1 MKRQLKRLCSCALL
15 CALLL
20 TVLPAPAAAASTGFS
35 DVPASH
41 WAAEEIRRAVDLGL
55 FQGESSGRFGLGKP
69 MTRAAFVVVLC
80 RFFEWEIV
88 KPQTG
93 SYTDNQDP
101 SAWYY
106 GAVETAYAHGAITD
120 QTDTFRP
127 NDAVTREEIAV
138 MLIRAL
144 GYSSLAGLSQEQA
157 MPFTDVRTNTGY
169 IAMAY
174 TLGLVSG
181 TSKTAFSPDKAATRE
196 QAAVML
202 MRLYD
207 KCHADAPIRSGIL
220 APGEDEAVLTGCAA
234 AAVAAYKLIYA
245 GEIRLVETAPAEE
258 AAALRAQAE
267 EAGVQPLL
275 YVSGTASSVRGD
287 ADTTAALLRQA
298 VDAGD
303 YAGLFLDVT
312 GLTGTDKKDFSA
324 LAWALDEAM
333 EGKLLYLTAEAP
345 VQGGRA
351 NGYDYAVL
359 GTAADTLVVRVA
371 AGEDSADG
379 FPVAPPEPM
388 EAVYYALTQIK
399 SLVDPGK
406 LSLMLTTTGT
416 SWLQKRL
423 EGTLT
428 AAQIQTLRKSIFTE
442 TYYSGRYACSYLTDA
457 SASAER
463 VVWYLDQESV
473 AQRLLMAAFFG
484 VGQVCLSDLRSV
496 ADYEGYSVLEALS

>member
-1 MKRQLKRLCSCALL
+1 MKRQLQRLCSCALL

-20 TVLPAPAAAASTGFS
+20 AALPIPAAAASTGFS
-35 DVPASH
+35 DVPATH

-80 RFFEWEIV
+80 RFFDWEIV
-88 KPQTG
+88 KPSVG
-93 SYTDNQDP
+93 AYTDNQDP

-106 GAVETAYAHGAITD
+106 GAVETAYAHGAITA

-127 NDAVTREEIAV
+127 NDAITREEIAV

-144 GYSSLAGLSQEQA
+144 GYSSLAGLAQDQA
-157 MPFTDVRTNTGY
+157 VPFTDVRTNTGY

-181 TSKTAFSPDKAATRE
+181 TTTTTFSPDKAATRE

-202 MRLYD
+202 IRLYD
-207 KCHADAPIRSGIL
+207 KYHAEAPAWTGIL
-220 APGEDEAVLTGCAA
+220 APGEDEAALTGCSA
-234 AAVAAYKLIYA
+234 AAVAACKLIYA
-245 GEIRLVETAPAEE
+245 GEMRLVETAPAEE
-258 AAALRAQAE
+258 TAALRTQAE
-267 EAGVQPLL
+267 EAGVQQLL
-275 YVSGTASSVRGD
+275 YVSGTTSSVRGD
-287 ADTTAALLRQA
+287 ADITAALLRQA
-298 VDAGD
+298 VDDGA

-312 GLTGTDKKDFSA
+312 GLSGSDKKDFSA
-324 LAWALDEAM
+324 LARALDEAM

-345 VQGGRA
+345 VQGGKA
-351 NGYDYAVL
+351 TGYDYAVL
-359 GTAADTLVVRVA
+359 GAAADTLVIRVA

-379 FPVAPPEPM
+379 FPVAPPEPL
-388 EAVYYALTQIK
+388 EEVYYTLSQLK

-416 SWLQKRL
+416 AWYQNRL
-423 EGTLT
+423 EGPVT
-428 AAQIQTLRKSIFTE
+428 AAQIQTLRKSIFSE

-457 SASAER
+457 STAR
-463 VVWYLDQESV
+463 VVWYLDEQSV
-473 AQRLLMAAFFG
+473 TERVRMAAFFG

-496 ADYEGYSVLEALS
+496 ADYEGYSLLAALS